1 MRHDLASSLRPAV
14 TLGLALFALTG
25 LAYPALVTGVAQ
37 AAFPHQA
44 GGSLIVEK
52 GRVIGSELIGQ
63 GFTQA
68 RYFHGRPSAA
78 GSGHD
83 AMASSGS
90 NLGPAAKAL
99 HDRVAADLAALRAAG
114 ETGAVA
120 PDRVTASASGLDP
133 HISPAAALAQVARVA
148 KARGLPD
155 AQVRAL
161 VAGAVENP
169 GLGIAGDPVVN
180 VLALNRELDKIAP

>member
-14 TLGLALFALTG
+14 TLGLALFAITG

-44 GGSLIVEK
+44 GGSLIVEN

-63 GFTQA
+63 GFA
-68 RYFHGRPSAA
+68 KPGYFHGRPSAA

-83 AMASSGS
+83 AMASAGS
-90 NLGPAAKAL
+90 NLGPAAKPL
-99 HDRVAADLAALRAAG
+99 RDRVAADLAALRAAG

-120 PDRVTASASGLDP
+120 ADRVTASASGLDP
-133 HISPAAALAQVARVA
+133 HLSPAAALAQVARIA
-148 KARGLPD
+148 AARGLPEQ
-155 AQVRAL
+155 QVRAL
-161 VAGAVENP
+161 VEAAIENP

-180 VLALNRELDKIAP
+180 VLALNWELDRIAP

>member
-1 MRHDLASSLRPAV
+1 MIRDIATAMRPAV
-14 TLGLALFALTG
+14 TLGLAMFALTG
-25 LAYPALVTGVAQ
+25 LAYPVLVTGVAQ
-37 AAFPHQA
+37 GLFAHQA
-44 GGSLIVEK
+44 GGSLIVEQ

-78 GSGHD
+78 GGGHD

-90 NLGPAAKAL
+90 NLGPGSRAL
-99 HDRVAADLAALRAAG
+99 HDRVAAGIASVRAAG
-114 ETGAVA
+114 ETSAIA

-133 HISPAAALAQVARVA
+133 HLSPAAALAQVARVA
-148 KARGLPD
+148 RARGLPE
-155 AQVRAL
+155 QRVQAL
-161 VAGAVENP
+161 VDAAVENP

-180 VLALNRELDKIAP
+180 VLALNRELDRIKA